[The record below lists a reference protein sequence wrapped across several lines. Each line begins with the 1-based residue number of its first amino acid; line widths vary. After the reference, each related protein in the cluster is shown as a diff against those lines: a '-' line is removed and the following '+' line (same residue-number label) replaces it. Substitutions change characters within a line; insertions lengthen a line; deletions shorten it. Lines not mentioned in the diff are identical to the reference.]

1 MSEDCK
7 SIPKSN
13 IEVKLE
19 PFDING
25 LNSSIFYN
33 KFAGLMENYESN
45 IVFDS
50 NRQVDMD
57 LLNENTELLNTF
69 VRAESFKVG
78 PVVFATLYPNLSER
92 LSSNFSISPF
102 ETQRIIETN
111 LFVPEIFDVYIVPS
125 NASRVLSQVENYY
138 TAGSVSGNSMGSF
151 CSLVGNVFAAF
162 NGLRDV
168 FNDITGF
175 ADDFFDT
182 IQKIQNFS
190 LEGFAIA
197 ALLDK
202 LKENVLA
209 VVDKLVAKVK
219 AKLANFSSA
228 FIDSV
233 GSFRSAIT
241 SIADKIA
248 TTKSKIEDFLSDDVI
263 GNLKKKIEGL
273 ISYATSLFEDP
284 SLEVIQFMI
293 LRFCE
298 FIGEMEGFFNSLTTP
313 LDDIAKNFQGNYQQ
327 LQSSGNAATSRALA
341 AGAIRFPQQERNSG
355 IDNSRQVPSS
365 PRPLTGR
372 PSAAD
377 ILPPTSQE
385 LDELPSWEELSS
397 GNNRYFTYSSG
408 QGRIGWT
415 RAEPREKVM
424 LLRLAK
430 LWGSRFDIKSA
441 YRTKEFNDSLKGS
454 AKYSQH
460 RDGKAFDINVTS
472 DDFVRAALSV
482 GFGGIGRY
490 KTFTH
495 IDSRPNN
502 RWDNR

>member
-7 SIPKSN
+7 SVPESN
-13 IEVKLE
+13 IELKAE
-19 PFDING
+19 PFNMNG
-25 LNSSIFYN
+25 LSSSIFYN
-33 KFAGLMENYESN
+33 KFSGLMENYESN

-57 LLNENTELLNTF
+57 LLNQNTELLNNF
-69 VRAESFKVG
+69 IRSESFKVG
-78 PVVFATLYPNLSER
+78 SVVFSTLYPKLSER
-92 LSSNFSISPF
+92 LSNNFSISPF

-111 LFVPEIFDVYIVPS
+111 LIVPDIFGVYIVPS

-138 TAGSVSGNSMGSF
+138 TSGSVSGNSMGSF

-162 NGLRDV
+162 NGNRDV

-197 ALLDK
+197 ALLEK
-202 LKENVLA
+202 LKENVLS
-209 VVDKLVAKVK
+209 VVDKLVAKVT

-228 FIDSV
+228 FMVSV
-233 GSFRSAIT
+233 GSFRSSTSPIAEKIT
-241 SIADKIA
+241 

-263 GNLKKKIEGL
+263 ENLKKKIEGL
-273 ISYATSLFEDP
+273 ISYTISLFEDP

-298 FIGEMEGFFNSLTTP
+298 FIGEMEGFFNNLTTP
-313 LDDIAKNFQGNYQQ
+313 LDNIAKNFQNTYQQ

-341 AGAIRFPQQERNSG
+341 AGAVRYQPQQRNSG
-355 IDNSRQVPSS
+355 IDTSRQVPSS
-365 PRPLTGR
+365 PSPVSIRQR
-372 PSAAD
+372 AEN
-377 ILPPTSQE
+377 ILPPTAQE
-385 LDELPSWEELSS
+385 IDELPSWEELSS
-397 GNNRYFTYSSG
+397 GKNKYFTYSSS
-408 QGRIGWT
+408 QGRIGWS
-415 RAEPREKVM
+415 RAETREKVM

-430 LWGSRFDIKSA
+430 LWGTRFDIKSA
-441 YRTKEFNDSLKGS
+441 YRTKEFNDSLKDA

-460 RDGKAFDINVTS
+460 RDGRAFDINQTS

-490 KTFTH
+490 ATFTH
-495 IDSRPNN
+495 IDSRPYA
-502 RWDNR
+502 RWDQR